1 MTSYARA
8 VRRQA
13 LRSSSVTLV
22 EKRCFSTAKARRFVV
37 LAVAGSLPS
46 EAFSQ
51 YCAVKVS
58 VGDSVQRFLV
68 IGMLAE
74 SAYLQAL
81 TEQSGKKVLP
91 ALAELVSLHVRVSC
105 AHCMYCC

>member
-1 MTSYARA
+1 MNSYDFL
-8 VRRQA
+8 RQSCA
-13 LRSSSVTLV
+13 QTSVTLV
-22 EKRCFSTAKARRFVV
+22 KRYARVFRCRFVV

-51 YCAVKVS
+51 CCAVKAS
-58 VGDSVQRFLV
+58 VGDSVQRVLV
-68 IGMLAE
+68 ISMLAE

-81 TEQSGKKVLP
+81 TEQSGKKILP
-91 ALAELVSLHVRVSC
+91 VLAELVSLRVRASC